1 MTRRVTATVKL
12 KCWSEHSCLFI
23 NHRAFVKHQN
33 PDDGEI
39 QSRIGW
45 STTEV
50 SLQPL
55 QKPAIERQQ
64 KHVLMSKCFL
74 HFFPVSSE
82 DFVHTGNNPKK
93 YCNIYT
99 VPPLTG
105 MEVQTNGPTKSN
117 LGFWFH
123 SWQVPLDLEIC
134 CSSRYFWLKV
144 LVWAS
149 LWIGRLAVF
158 PVWS

>member
-1 MTRRVTATVKL
+1 M
-12 KCWSEHSCLFI
+12 
-23 NHRAFVKHQN
+23 NHRAFVKQQN

-50 SLQPL
+50 SFQAL
-55 QKPAIERQQ
+55 QKSATERQQ
-64 KHVLMSKCFL
+64 KHVLISKCFL

-93 YCNIYT
+93 YCSIHT

-105 MEVQTNGPTKSN
+105 MEAQTNMDPHWN

-123 SWQVPLDLEIC
+123 S
-134 CSSRYFWLKV
+134 
-144 LVWAS
+144 
-149 LWIGRLAVF
+149 
-158 PVWS
+158 